1 MKSRFEF
8 AISRV
13 VGILLFSVAG
23 SALAQ
28 GVFPPNGQFPALWAI
43 PPGAT
48 AGWNVASDAASEGT
62 FSLKSAALAED
73 PTAPAEQRKT
83 AAVEAGGTFSAGSIS
98 FAYRCRA
105 RRAST
110 SSVSILTAS

>member
-1 MKSRFEF
+1 MESWVKSRFEF

-13 VGILLFSVAG
+13 VGILLLSVAG

-48 AGWNVASDAASEGT
+48 AGWNVAFDAASEGT
-62 FSLKSAALAED
+62 FSLKSALLTED
-73 PTAPAEQRKT
+73 PTAL
-83 AAVEAGGTFSAGSIS
+83 
-98 FAYRCRA
+98 
-105 RRAST
+105 ASPK
-110 SSVSILTAS
+110 S